1 MGDVRNKR
9 NGSCISI
16 NGKKLDELL
25 EKKNK
30 KRAEASEMIR
40 NEKGYIASCIRQNR
54 MNQYACMELL
64 GRLQA
69 DPSEIDADFSI
80 FGWSELELAVPEVE
94 EVEEQIGEQRSFDFI
109 EEDDGR
115 ISRDD
120 LIEGLNNSYL
130 AINDEQKKQTK
141 GIYMIYNLLKEKL

>member
-25 EKKNK
+25 KKKNK
-30 KRAEASEMIR
+30 KRTEASEMIR

-80 FGWSELELAVPEVE
+80 FGWNNGELVVP

-141 GIYMIYNLLKEKL
+141 GIYMIYNLLKDKL

>member
-1 MGDVRNKR
+1 MGSTRMRRKGR
-9 NGSCISI
+9 KISI
-16 NGKKLDELL
+16 NGKKLDEIISRSTETKDSLSA
-25 EKKNK
+25 KTGHDKNPQFI
-30 KRAEASEMIR
+30 SD
-40 NEKGYIASCIRQNR
+40 CIRSNTI
-54 MNQYACMELL
+54 NPYDCMIVL
-64 GRLQA
+64 GILETK
-69 DPSEIDADFSI
+69 PSEIDADFSV
-80 FGWSELELAVPEVE
+80 FGWNNVELVSS